1 MDNNA
6 IIRISGLQRV
16 EETGEN
22 VEMLAQGKHYI
33 KNNKHYLLY
42 EEIDDDS
49 GIITKNTIKFNENCA
64 EVIRKGAIS
73 GKLVF
78 DKGRNNQSLYSTPY
92 GDLLV
97 EIMTKDV
104 RMEQGQK
111 NVNLRIDYEMYA
123 NNSKV
128 SDHTIEIDIK
138 EKQI

>member
-33 KNNKHYLLY
+33 KNNRHYLLY
-42 EEIDDDS
+42 DEIDDDS
-49 GIITKNTIKFNENCA
+49 GIITKNTIKFNETCA
-64 EVIRKGAIS
+64 EVIRKGLIS

-78 DKGRNNQSLYSTPY
+78 DKGNNNQSLYSTPY

-104 RMEQGQK
+104 RMEQNQE

-128 SDHTIEIDIK
+128 SDHTIEIDIS

>member
-33 KNNKHYLLY
+33 KNNNHYLLY

-49 GIITKNTIKFNENCA
+49 GIITKNTIKFNETCA
-64 EVIRKGAIS
+64 EVTRKGLIS

-78 DKGRNNQSLYSTPY
+78 DKGNNNQSLYSTPY

-104 RMEQGQK
+104 RMEQNQE

-128 SDHTIEIDIK
+128 SDHTIEIDIS